1 MIYSKNAPELE
12 NNLHKEFY
20 DYRVNKINDR
30 REFFRVKLSEI
41 EKTAKKYGAN
51 VEFTKIAK
59 AEQYRE
65 TLAIEENMKKQS
77 QNETKK
83 IDEFQYEID
92 KINNL

>member
-1 MIYSKNAPELE
+1 MIEESFLEL
-12 NNLHKEFY
+12 NY
-20 DYRVNKINDR
+20 Q
-30 REFFRVKLSEI
+30 KL
-41 EKTAKKYGAN
+41 KKLQKKYGAN